1 MFYEEEFNVE
11 EQKNKSQKD
20 LENEKIIDAIFG
32 PAS

>member
-11 EQKNKSQKD
+11 EQEYKSQKD

>member
-1 MFYEEEFNVE
+1 MFYEEEFKVE
-11 EQKNKSQKD
+11 EKEFKSSKD